1 MPQRFFYRH
10 IIALALFVL
19 AIIPVQ
25 ASIVITGT
33 RVIYPAGDKEIT
45 VKIDNLGDKPVL
57 VQSWIDHGNP
67 GATPETAKAPFTVT
81 PPVNRINGGK
91 GQMLR
96 LMYTGE
102 PLPANKESVF
112 WLNVLEIPSVAK
124 DKQNQLQV
132 AFRSRIKIFFRP
144 KGLAGEANKAGESV
158 VWKKVTGGIEG
169 FNPTPYFVSLAK
181 ITEDSEGKK
190 NIAEGTMI
198 APGSATFIP
207 VKKNLTTIY
216 PAYINDYGGMTS
228 VAQHIRP

>member
-1 MPQRFFYRH
+1 MPQHSSYRH

-19 AIIPVQ
+19 AIVPAQ

-33 RVIYPAGDKEIT
+33 RVIYPAGDKEVT
-45 VKIDNLGDKPVL
+45 VKIDNQGDKPVL

-96 LMYTGE
+96 LIYTGE
-102 PLPANKESVF
+102 HLPANKESVF

-124 DKQNQLQV
+124 DKQNRLQV
-132 AFRSRIKIFFRP
+132 AFRSRIKIFYRP

-181 ITEDSEGKK
+181 ITEDGEGKK
-190 NIAEGTMI
+190 IAEGTMI
-198 APGSATFIP
+198 APGSTTFIP

-216 PAYINDYGGMTS
+216 PAYINDYGGMMS
-228 VAQHIRP
+228 VAQRITP